1 MSNQSFQDK
10 KIKVICLTPVRNEA
24 WIIDR
29 FLKCVS
35 LWADQII
42 ISDQESTDNT
52 ADIASYYP
60 KVKLIKNKFDDY
72 NEWEIR
78 KITYDEARK
87 IEGQRLLIALDADE
101 VFTPEIFKASVW
113 EKLLSAEPGTV
124 IKSKFVNL
132 MPDLKHY
139 WVGPIDLPWG
149 FMDDGSAY
157 NADKIHTNRMIYP
170 ENAKELILS
179 DLKVMHFQFTD
190 WERMES
196 KHRWYQCW
204 ERINN
209 PQKSQIEIYRGY
221 HHMYSVKNQDIKEI
235 PEDWVKYYGDNGIDL
250 KITNSTENY
259 YWDKQIL
266 NYFEEFGTEFFSKIA
281 VWDIEWDKKA
291 KYYGYN
297 NPERFRDPRTRLE
310 RKIHN
315 WLKKTQ
321 KDFSNMPNRIISK
334 ILKIAFGW

>member
-1 MSNQSFQDK
+1 MSSQNLQGK
-10 KIKVICLTPVRNEA
+10 KVNIICLTPVRNEE
-24 WIIDR
+24 WILDR
-29 FLKCVS
+29 FLKCAS
-35 LWADQII
+35 LWADRII
-42 ISDQESTDNT
+42 VSDQDSTDNT
-52 ADIASYYP
+52 SGIAINYP
-60 KVKLIKNKFDDY
+60 KVKLIRNKFSDY

-87 IEGQRLLIALDADE
+87 IEGKRLLIALDADE
-101 VFTPEIFKASVW
+101 VFTPEIFESNVW
-113 EKLLSAEPGTV
+113 EKILSAQPGTV

-149 FMDDGSAY
+149 FMDDGSLY

-179 DLKVMHFQFTD
+179 DLKVMHFQYTD

-209 PQKSQIEIYRGY
+209 QEKSQLEIYRSY
-221 HHMYSVKNQDIKEI
+221 HHMHSVKDEDIKVM
-235 PEDWVKYYGDNGIDL
+235 PDNWMQHYLNMNIDL
-250 KITNSTENY
+250 KKINKTENY
-259 YWDKQIL
+259 YWDKQVLDYIES
-266 NYFEEFGTEFFSKIA
+266 FSAGFFSKIA
-281 VWDIEWDKKA
+281 IWDVAWDKKA
-291 KYYGYN
+291 KHYKLN
-297 NPERFRDPRTRLE
+297 NPERFKDPRTKSE
-310 RKIHN
+310 KNIHN

-321 KDFSNMPNRIISK
+321 KNFSNITVRIISK
-334 ILKIAFGW
+334 ILKLAFGW